1 MRNKLTGK
9 KKLVIVESPTK
20 AKTISKLL
28 GKAYTSIAT
37 VGHFRD
43 LSKKNFGIEINE
55 ISNGKADEKG
65 LKYEFIPNYEVSRS
79 KEVQKVKKE
88 LKEGKKNASEIYI
101 ATDPD
106 REGEAIGWHI
116 ADFLDLNQKETNRIV
131 FNEFTKKAVLD
142 SLDNPRKL
150 DSDLFNSQQ
159 ARRLLDRLYGF
170 QVSPVLWKKVKG
182 KTSAGRV
189 QSPVLQFVIER
200 EEEIDKF
207 TPEDFWNISSNL
219 KYKNNN
225 LISFLNDPKASKL
238 ARYRIFDKSKTDK
251 IVKILSTTPGK
262 VKDIK
267 TSQSYRSPRPPFIT
281 SSLQQEASQKLG
293 MSPDVTMSFAQQLFE
308 GLELDGLGSVGLIT
322 YMRTDSFSVSETAM
336 NTLRSYIKN
345 KYGDEYLPGKPN
357 TYKNKSRSQE
367 AHECIRPTDV
377 EMSPD
382 KLKKLIPDK
391 LERKDSLLRLYDIIW
406 KRFVSSQMEKAKY
419 DVNRVIIECEKKYLD
434 EDLVF
439 RIENWKV
446 KFAGYSILYGDDRE
460 KSDDESEG
468 SHDFAIGEK
477 VSFENVESK
486 YDQTKP
492 PPRYN
497 EAMLVRKMEQEGIG
511 RPSTYA
517 NTIKTNLKL
526 YLEKKESRL
535 WPTKLGKA
543 ISKFLKSNFSTE
555 VSPSYTT
562 EMEEKLDLIATGDM
576 NWQLLLNDLYIK
588 LDTSIK
594 NALEQERVPREEVE
608 EYSDE
613 HCELCESP
621 MIIRASRANGTKFL
635 GCSGFPKCKNMK
647 QIIVETSSK
656 CPECDKGNLRQL
668 QGSRGSV
675 YYGCSAYPDCKFN
688 SRYQPIDEACQN
700 IDCNKKPPTQFLVRG
715 NKMHCVLCKNYS
727 DLPEKIKSN

>member
-1 MRNKLTGK
+1 M
-9 KKLVIVESPTK
+9 IVESPTK
-20 AKTISKLL
+20 AKTITKLL
-28 GKAYTSIAT
+28 GNEEYTSIAT

-43 LSKKNFGIEINE
+43 LSKKDFGIEINE
-55 ISNGKADEKG
+55 ISIGKADEQG

-170 QVSPVLWKKVKG
+170 KVSPVLWKKVKG

-200 EEEIDKF
+200 EEEIDNF

-225 LISFLNDPKASKL
+225 LISFLNDPKSTKL
-238 ARYRIFDKSKTDK
+238 ARYRILDKNKADK
-251 IVKILSTTPGK
+251 IVKLLSSTPGK

-267 TSQSYRSPRPPFIT
+267 TSQSYRSPRAPFIT

-293 MSPDVTMSFAQQLFE
+293 MSPDVAMSYAQQLFE
-308 GLELDGLGSVGLIT
+308 GIELDGLGSVGLIT
-322 YMRTDSFSVSETAM
+322 YMRTDSFSISETAM

-345 KYGDEYLPGKPN
+345 KYGNEYLPDKPN
-357 TYKNKSRSQE
+357 TYKNKNRSQE

-391 LERKDSLLRLYDIIW
+391 LERKDALLRLYEIIW

-434 EDLVF
+434 EDLIF

-460 KSDDESEG
+460 KSEDESVG
-468 SHDFAIGEK
+468 SYDFAIGEK
-477 VSFENVESK
+477 VSFENVDSK

-576 NWQLLLNDLYIK
+576 DWQLLLNDLYIK
-588 LDTSIK
+588 LDTSIE

-608 EYSDE
+608 DYSDE
-613 HCELCESP
+613 HCELCENP

-647 QIIVETSSK
+647 PIIVETSSI
-656 CPECDKGNLRQL
+656 CPECEKGKLRQL

-675 YYGCSAYPDCKFN
+675 YYGCSSYPNCKFN
-688 SRYQPIDEACQN
+688 SRYQPIDEACIN
-700 IDCNKKPPTQFLVRG
+700 SDCNKKPPTQFLVRG
-715 NKMHCVLCKNYS
+715 NKMHCALCKNYS

>member
-1 MRNKLTGK
+1 MSDK

-28 GKAYTSIAT
+28 GNEYKSIAT

-55 ISNGKADEKG
+55 INDSKVVEKG
-65 LKYEFIPNYEVSRS
+65 LKYEFVPNYELSRS

-88 LKEGKKNASEIYI
+88 LNEGKKNASEIYI

-116 ADFLDLNQKETNRIV
+116 ADYLKLDQDKTNRIV

-150 DSDLFNSQQ
+150 DANLFNSQQ

-200 EEEIDKF
+200 EEEIEKF
-207 TPEDFWNISSNL
+207 NPEDFWNISSNL
-219 KYKNNN
+219 KYKDNA
-225 LISFLNDPKASKL
+225 LLSFLNDPKSTKL
-238 ARYRIFDKSKTDK
+238 SRYRIFDKNKTDE
-251 IVKILSTTPGK
+251 IVKILNSSSGI
-262 VKDIK
+262 VKDVN
-267 TSQSYRSPRPPFIT
+267 TTESYRSPRPPFIT
-281 SSLQQEASQKLG
+281 SSLQQEASQRLG
-293 MSPDVTMSFAQQLFE
+293 MSPDITMSNAQQLFE
-308 GLELDGLGSVGLIT
+308 GIELEGLGSMGLIT
-322 YMRTDSFSVSETAM
+322 YMRTDSFSITETAM
-336 NTLRSYIKN
+336 NNVRSYIKN
-345 KYGDEYLPGKPN
+345 TYGDEYLPDKPN
-357 TYKNKSRSQE
+357 QYKNKNRSQE

-377 EMSPD
+377 DMSPQ
-382 KLKKLIPDK
+382 KLKKLISSKK
-391 LERKDSLLRLYDIIW
+391 LERKDSLIKLYEIIW
-406 KRFVSSQMEKAKY
+406 KRFVSSQMTKAKY
-419 DVNRVIIECEKKYLD
+419 DVNKVIIKCDKNYLD
-434 EDLVF
+434 EELQF
-439 RIENWKV
+439 RIENWQV
-446 KFAGYSILYGDDRE
+446 KFQGYSILYGDDRE
-460 KSDDESEG
+460 KSDDESTG
-468 SHDFAIGEK
+468 
-477 VSFENVESK
+477 SFEFEKGAKVIFDNVDAK

-492 PPRYN
+492 PPRYS

-526 YLEKKESRL
+526 YLEKRESRL
-535 WPTKLGKA
+535 WPTKLGRA

-562 EMEEKLDLIATGDM
+562 EMEEKLDQIATGDM
-576 NWQLLLNDLYIK
+576 DWQLLLNDLYIK
-588 LDTSIK
+588 LDSSIK
-594 NALEQERVPREEVE
+594 NALEQERLPREEVE
-608 EYSDE
+608 DYSDE

-621 MIIRASRANGTKFL
+621 MIIRASRSNGTKFL
-635 GCSGFPKCKNMK
+635 GCSAFPKCKNMK
-647 QIIVETSSK
+647 PIITETSSK

-668 QGSRGSV
+668 QGSKGSV
-675 YYGCSAYPDCKFN
+675 YYGCSEYPNCKFN
-688 SRYQPIDEACQN
+688 SRYEPINETCTN
-700 IDCNKKPPTQFLVRG
+700 PDCEDNPSTQFIVRG
-715 NKMHCVLCKNYS
+715 KNLHCISCKTYT
-727 DLPEKIKSN
+727 DLPEIVKSK